1 MRISFLDNE
10 GGLYVY
16 PSPFDSQLK
25 IRANVDRN
33 AHTDIFISDVS
44 GKRIIAWDNCNDNGN
59 VDLTWNVGNTVPSG
73 VYIVSISIDGKIY
86 STKAIKK

>member
-1 MRISFLDNE
+1 MS
-10 GGLYVY
+10 
-16 PSPFDSQLK
+16 
-25 IRANVDRN
+25 IRTLFNDGF
-33 AHTDIFISDVS
+33 FISDVS
-44 GKRIIAWDNCNDNGN
+44 GRRIIAWDNCNDNGN